1 MHDNR
6 WRRFGAAA
14 VLSGGLGAVARWR
27 RALTTSGALGA
38 LLTGTSIAGAGGWD
52 WGGALVYFFVS
63 SSALSRVAS
72 RRKLAI
78 AVDKFD
84 KGSQRD
90 LGQALANGGVASVLA
105 LARATPWGRAH
116 DAALE
121 AAFAGA
127 LAAATADTWATE
139 VGTLSP
145 WAPRLITTGRCVAAG
160 TSGGITPLGLVA
172 AAAGAATLGLAF
184 AVLSPGQ
191 SPDAAL
197 ITSHKF
203 HAERGGRPLPRPFSR
218 EERGVRRRITT
229 RGRRRLRAA
238 ALGGMAGALADS
250 VLGATL
256 QAMYRCPCCG
266 VETERRQHR
275 CGSSTVRVRGMPWVD
290 NDVVNAACTLIGA
303 AVGAIAGALAGR
315 Q

>member
-1 MHDNR
+1 V
-6 WRRFGAAA
+6 GAAA

-38 LLTGTSIAGAGGWD
+38 VVTGTSIAGAGGWD

-63 SSALSRVAS
+63 SSVLSRVAL

-78 AVDKFD
+78 AIDKFD

-90 LGQALANGGVASVLA
+90 LGQALANGGVASLLA

-121 AAFAGA
+121 NAFAGA

-145 WAPRLITTGRCVAAG
+145 WAPWLITTGRRVAAG
-160 TSGGITPLGLVA
+160 TSGGITPLGLAA
-172 AAAGAATLGLAF
+172 AAAGAGTLGLVFGILYPGPSSRARRGARDGLGP
-184 AVLSPGQ
+184 AVSPC
-191 SPDAAL
+191 
-197 ITSHKF
+197 
-203 HAERGGRPLPRPFSR
+203 AERGARWHLT
-218 EERGVRRRITT
+218 V
-229 RGRRRLRAA
+229 RGRRRLWAA
-238 ALGGMAGALADS
+238 AIGGMAGALADS

-256 QAMYRCPCCG
+256 QAMYRCPGCG
-266 VETERRQHR
+266 VETERRVHR
-275 CGSSTVRVRGMPWVD
+275 CGSPTELARGIPWMD
-290 NDVVNAACTLIGA
+290 NDVINAACTLIGA
-303 AVGAIAGALAGR
+303 AVGALAGPLAIGGR
-315 Q
+315 AERDGS